1 MSSAAAPAK
10 PVAPFDI
17 RSALARTI
25 DGNATLRDVRFVL
38 HICPSTDDWVALFVD
53 QKWNHTTNGL
63 EQHMKSIGL
72 ALTLFALTGTLVA
85 LDLSGVHQVKVATTA
100 AAPAIATAAG
110 ESNADQEKL
119 ETEADDEVDGKWVS
133 TFLVTPHPTPAANG
147 EASTLR
153 YY

>member
-1 MSSAAAPAK
+1 
-10 PVAPFDI
+10 
-17 RSALARTI
+17 
-25 DGNATLRDVRFVL
+25 
-38 HICPSTDDWVALFVD
+38 
-53 QKWNHTTNGL
+53 
-63 EQHMKSIGL
+63 MKSIGL

-85 LDLSGVHQVKVATTA
+85 LDLSGVHQMQGTTKATA
-100 AAPAIATAAG
+100 QPLATAAG

-119 ETEADDEVDGKWVS
+119 ETEADDEVDGKWVT